1 MLLHVQTNLL
11 IKVKLYQNTNK
22 LKNHTSQ
29 LLETLKSERYND
41 LLKDNIQG
49 FDVTDMQ
56 LISEYKKRIN
66 CSLCA
71 VDS

>member
-1 MLLHVQTNLL
+1 MLLHVQINLL
-11 IKVKLYQNTNK
+11 IKVKLYQNTDK
-22 LKNHTSQ
+22 LKNYTSQ

-41 LLKDNIQG
+41 LLKDNIWS
-49 FDVTDMQ
+49 FDVADMK

-71 VDS
+71 IDS